1 MSGSA
6 WLALGSALWLGIL
19 ASISPCPL
27 AANIAAISF
36 IGRRVS
42 HPGAV
47 LFTGVLYAV
56 GRTVVYV
63 ALAALLVS
71 SLLSAPAVSHA
82 LQKHMNNV
90 MGPALI
96 LVGMV
101 LLGLIEIQTR
111 GSDFGQRLGR
121 GAERWGVWGGLPLG
135 AAFALA
141 FCPSSA
147 ALYFGS
153 LMPLSIQYQSR
164 LLLPSAF
171 GIGTALPVIM
181 FAAAIA
187 AGAGAVAKAFES
199 VSTIERWARF
209 ATGVTF
215 VLVGVYFSC
224 RFILGVL

>member
-1 MSGSA
+1 MSGST
-6 WLALGSALWLGIL
+6 WLALGSALWLGVL
-19 ASISPCPL
+19 ASISLCPL

-36 IGRRVS
+36 IGRRVNR
-42 HPGAV
+42 PGAV
-47 LFTGVLYAV
+47 LLTGVLYAA
-56 GRTVVYV
+56 GRTLVYI

-82 LQKHMNNV
+82 LQRHMNKV
-90 MGPALI
+90 MGPVLI

-101 LLGLIEIQTR
+101 LLGLIEIRTR
-111 GSDFGQRLGR
+111 GSDLGQRLGR

-153 LMPLSIQYQSR
+153 LMPMSIQHESR

-171 GIGTALPVIM
+171 GIGTALPVIA

-187 AGAGAVAKAFES
+187 AGAGAIARAFQS
-199 VSTIERWARF
+199 ASAIERWARV
-209 ATGVTF
+209 ATGVVF
-215 VLVGVYFSC
+215 ILVGVYFSC
-224 RFILGVL
+224 RFILV